1 MRKVDCMWMC
11 IYIWMCMHMCLCM
24 CTHVW
29 MHRYIQWSRWP
40 MTRNALLKSAWLL
53 ISCRLSLNVF
63 LPTANICILFPS
75 PRQGDPQCIQF
86 EKMGKSCRYIFDE
99 LLFIRHLVKY
109 LLDFRPPGSGRTLE
123 LFLHIE
129 RAKVVLKL
137 ILGATGHFSWGK
149 PMQGEDICTL
159 TFKGAYQ
166 STNWVISGNIKAL
179 FLWDLKEKN
188 VITSSTKHESF
199 QYPSF
204 LSPGNEKRFT
214 LKRHFLWL
222 HVLEP
227 HKCKP
232 SPPSFFWRK
241 RGLQSFLL
249 ITVHLNKGIESH
261 LFYQPHCL
269 TCQ

>member
-1 MRKVDCMWMC
+1 MEKDDLLLRRLFFKSTWLSTHWLQKV
-11 IYIWMCMHMCLCM
+11 L
-24 CTHVW
+24 
-29 MHRYIQWSRWP
+29 
-40 MTRNALLKSAWLL
+40 AF
-53 ISCRLSLNVF
+53 LSLVLTCVYTFF
-63 LPTANICILFPS
+63 LWDKGIHKLYSLRRWVIAVATFP
-75 PRQGDPQCIQF
+75 
-86 EKMGKSCRYIFDE
+86 
-99 LLFIRHLVKY
+99 VKY
-109 LLDFRPPGSGRTLE
+109 ISFEHLAKFLLVLRSLCSRMALE
-123 LFLHIE
+123 WLFLHRE
-129 RAKVVLKL
+129 RAVLKL
-137 ILGATGHFSWGK
+137 ILGANGHLYEGK
-149 PMQGEDICTL
+149 TMQGEDICTL

-166 STNWVISGNIKAL
+166 STNWVISGTIKAL

-241 RGLQSFLL
+241 RGLQSFLQN
-249 ITVHLNKGIESH
+249 TVHLNKGIESH
-261 LFYQPHCL
+261 LFYQHHCL